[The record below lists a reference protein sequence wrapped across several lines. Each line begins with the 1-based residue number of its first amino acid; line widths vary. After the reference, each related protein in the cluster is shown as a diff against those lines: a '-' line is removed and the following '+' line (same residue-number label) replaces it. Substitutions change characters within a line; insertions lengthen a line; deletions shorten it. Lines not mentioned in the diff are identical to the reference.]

1 MISFD
6 DFILQGSEI
15 GALRSQIAEH
25 RLVHAVLITGQPGTG
40 KRTLARLIA
49 ASLMCT
55 SDKEIPCGQCEGCR
69 LAVSG
74 EHPDITVIEKGN
86 PLSQEVQKGRATI
99 PVEDIREMIRICNRY
114 AYEGG
119 NRVVIIQEAENM
131 TPQAQNS
138 LLKIL
143 EEPPQNTYF
152 LITASHPEQLLTT
165 VRSRCRSIKLIPWE
179 EEYIRKTLIESGV
192 DPAVAGKSA
201 AASYGSI
208 GNAITL
214 SSDDTYWRKKDEV
227 INAFFRNRSR
237 SEILNISTA
246 WKDQKASADQMF
258 NIVEDCIQQMYRLF
272 AGLFDK
278 KPLQVDNATCVRLDD
293 WELNEAVQ
301 AEVRNVWSQI
311 STENL
316 KDLSDF
322 DGYQKSFLQLFG
334 FACDGVDYGKDV
346 PIDCRMNHLMS

>member
-6 DFILQGSEI
+6 DFTLQGSEI

-246 WKDQKASADQMF
+246 WKDQKASAEQMF
-258 NIVEDCIQQMYRLF
+258 NIVEDCIQQMLRYRLYHKKKDYPEEYPQEWKRF
-272 AGLFDK
+272 AEEA
-278 KPLQVDNATCVRLDD
+278 PLERFMLLTD
-293 WELNEAVQ
+293 AVASARKQNISNVNFQ
-301 AEVRNVWSQI
+301 AIIEQLLLTFVGES
-311 STENL
+311 
-316 KDLSDF
+316 DLWV
-322 DGYQKSFLQLFG
+322 K
-334 FACDGVDYGKDV
+334 
-346 PIDCRMNHLMS
+346 